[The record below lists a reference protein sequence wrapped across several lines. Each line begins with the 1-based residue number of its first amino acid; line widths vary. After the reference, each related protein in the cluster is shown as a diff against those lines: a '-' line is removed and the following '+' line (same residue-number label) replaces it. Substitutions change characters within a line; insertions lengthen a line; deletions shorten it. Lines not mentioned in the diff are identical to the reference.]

1 MAVDDFYYEIRVGHV
16 FPGVEF
22 DYLTFVGGIEDFFLH
37 NTLAYGGHLR
47 TAVGIDDCGH
57 DVAAESRTDLVEQ
70 VLVFLAGLGILVVA
84 DYKRCAVGRKARM
97 EAGGY
102 ARTEVSAD
110 ACGAHQADLRLD
122 FAEEVDEH
130 GCVGVGGVGIEALVG
145 HFIHYVG
152 TIGEKLVFHPV
163 EIVAYYDGLEFHAEL
178 RCELAAFGEKF
189 EAYVGHF
196 AVLKLAIYN
205 EVVLILHGCLISLV
219 PRGAYL

>member
-1 MAVDDFYYEIRVGHV
+1 MG
-16 FPGVEF
+16 
-22 DYLTFVGGIEDFFLH
+22 VGGI
-37 NTLAYGGHLR
+37 
-47 TAVGIDDCGH
+47 
-57 DVAAESRTDLVEQ
+57 
-70 VLVFLAGLGILVVA
+70 
-84 DYKRCAVGRKARM
+84 
-97 EAGGY
+97 
-102 ARTEVSAD
+102 
-110 ACGAHQADLRLD
+110 
-122 FAEEVDEH
+122 
-130 GCVGVGGVGIEALVG
+130 GIEALVG

-219 PRGAYL
+219 PRGA